1 MKKKSKS
8 LNFFLIKILA
18 IFYVS
23 NLYLILG
30 VISSSLINKYVVVDY
45 NSSRGYLLNFFY
57 LILLVSSISLAVF
70 IIRQLIKFYIPFPLD
85 GVAGYNHRFLKEIN
99 GNVILSFAFLLY
111 LKDALFKYSRAL
123 YKIS

>member
-30 VISSSLINKYVVVDY
+30 VISSSLINKYIVVDY
-45 NSSRGYLLNFFY
+45 DSSRGYLINFFY
-57 LILLVSSISLAVF
+57 LVLLVSSISLAVF
-70 IIRQLIKFYIPFPLD
+70 IIRQLIKSYIPFPFD
-85 GVAGYNHRFLKEIN
+85 GVSGYKHKYLKEIN
-99 GNVILSFAFLLY
+99 GNVILSFAFLFY
-111 LKDALFKYSRAL
+111 LKNVLLDYSSAL
-123 YKIS
+123 YKLS

>member
-45 NSSRGYLLNFFY
+45 NS
-57 LILLVSSISLAVF
+57 
-70 IIRQLIKFYIPFPLD
+70 
-85 GVAGYNHRFLKEIN
+85 
-99 GNVILSFAFLLY
+99 
-111 LKDALFKYSRAL
+111 
-123 YKIS
+123 

>member
-1 MKKKSKS
+1 MKKKSNS

-45 NSSRGYLLNFFY
+45 NSSRGYLTNLLY
-57 LILLVSSISLAVF
+57 LILLVCSISFAVF

-85 GVAGYNHRFLKEIN
+85 GIAGYKHRYLKEIN

-111 LKDALFKYSRAL
+111 LKDALFNYSRAL

>member
-1 MKKKSKS
+1 MKKKSIPF
-8 LNFFLIKILA
+8 NRFLIKMLA

-30 VISSSLINKYVVVDY
+30 VISSSLIDKYIVIEYD
-45 NSSRGYLLNFFY
+45 SSRGYLINFLY
-57 LILLVSSISLAVF
+57 LLFLVSSISLAAF

-85 GVAGYNHRFLKEIN
+85 GVAGYKHKYLKEIN
-99 GNVILSFAFLLY
+99 GNVILAFAFLLY
-111 LKDALFKYSRAL
+111 LKDALYTYSNTL